1 MNIIERLD
9 AKQASK
15 NRWAMSVR
23 AEVRATYSYF
33 IAFGLDVFFAFVL
46 RVFITFPFVV
56 YF

>member
-23 AEVRATYSYF
+23 AEVRATYFYF

-46 RVFITFPFVV
+46 RVFITSPFVV
-56 YF
+56 